1 MSLIRRRWAL
11 KPNPDPIAR
20 IERALARGLQPS
32 SDFDL
37 NEGVVGEMELRPAAV
52 LLPLIERSGAWH
64 LVLTKRAGHL
74 TQHPGQIALPGG
86 RLDPGETHEQAA
98 LRESNEEIGL
108 DPASINLIGT
118 LPDHRTVTGYA
129 IRPFV
134 GIVRPTPE
142 LMPTSEEVA
151 DVFDVPLTHVLEPAN
166 FRIEGRVWQGVQRR
180 FYTLPVGPWYIW
192 GATAR
197 ILRQLAEGS
206 R

>member
-1 MSLIRRRWAL
+1 M
-11 KPNPDPIAR
+11 
-20 IERALARGLQPS
+20 ARGLQPS

-37 NEGVVGEMELRPAAV
+37 NQGVAARAELRPAAV
-52 LLPLIERSGAWH
+52 LLPLVERVSGWQ
-64 LVLTKRAGHL
+64 LVLTKRAAHL
-74 TQHPGQIALPGG
+74 SQHAGQIALPGG

-98 LRESNEEIGL
+98 LRESHEEIGL
-108 DPASINLIGT
+108 DPTTVTLIGT

-134 GIVRPTPE
+134 GLVSHTTPFV
-142 LMPTSEEVA
+142 PTSEEVA
-151 DVFDVPLTHVLEPAN
+151 EVFDVPLSHVLEPSN
-166 FRIEGRVWQGVQRR
+166 FRIEGRMWQGTFRR